1 MKIYL
6 DVCCLNRPFDDQT
19 QDRIRLETE
28 AIYAILKKIE
38 LGKLELLNSD
48 IIFYEV
54 EKIPDIT
61 RKERIN
67 CILSLSCQYIDL
79 DHEIKERARNIQSLG
94 IRSYDSLHIASAE
107 LAKATV
113 FLTTDDQLLKKAKH
127 YDTSLKVR
135 VENPLN
141 WIIEVLNHENL

>member
-28 AIYAILKKIE
+28 AIYTILKKIE
-38 LGKLELLNSD
+38 LGEFELINSD

-67 CILSLSCQYIDL
+67 CILSLAGQFIKL
-79 DHEIKERARNIQSLG
+79 DPEIKDRARNIQNMGLS
-94 IRSYDSLHIASAE
+94 SYDSLHLASAE
-107 LAKATV
+107 LAKATI
-113 FLTTDDQLLKKAKH
+113 FLTTDDKLLKKAQQH
-127 YDTSLKVR
+127 SSILKVR

-141 WIIEVLNHENL
+141 WIIEVLSNENI

>member
-6 DVCCLNRPFDDQT
+6 DVCCLNRPFDDQS

-38 LGKLELLNSD
+38 LGKLELINSD
-48 IIFYEV
+48 IILYEV

-67 CILSLSCQYIDL
+67 CILFLSRQYIDL
-79 DHEIKERARNIQSLG
+79 DHEIKDRARNIQSLG

-107 LAKATV
+107 SAKVTV
-113 FLTTDDQLLKKAKH
+113 FLTTDDQLLKKAKQ
-127 YDTSLKVR
+127 YASSLKVR
-135 VENPLN
+135 VENPLS
-141 WIIEVLNHENL
+141 WIIEVLNHEGI